1 MQKTDNY
8 LFQFLHGEVLPVGTG
23 IIESVFPD
31 IIQHA
36 LRQQLPCAAECQQTP
51 HLGRGNVHNI
61 ISDQNHFRAKGRELL
76 HLPKETVMRN
86 CNGIGPEW
94 FPDKLR
100 NFITWLNPRQKAT
113 AAIHDMMYA
122 CGHDFSRANDIFAIN
137 GKWEAVAAYK
147 WYSPRRYIAIAK
159 AQIFAKLCQKF
170 GYMAWKS
177 AQRKMKR

>member
-1 MQKTDNY
+1 MDRN
-8 LFQFLHGEVLPVGTG
+8 E
-23 IIESVFPD
+23 
-31 IIQHA
+31 
-36 LRQQLPCAAECQQTP
+36 LRQV
-51 HLGRGNVHNI
+51 RN
-61 ISDQNHFRAKGRELL
+61 RADRLNLIGRELL
-76 HLPKETVMRN
+76 HLPKETVMNN

-94 FPDKLR
+94 FPEKLR
-100 NFITWLNPRQKAT
+100 SFITWLNPRQKAT

-147 WYSPRRYIAIAK
+147 WYSPRRYIAIVK

-170 GYMAWKS
+170 GYMAWKA

>member
-1 MQKTDNY
+1 MDRN
-8 LFQFLHGEVLPVGTG
+8 E
-23 IIESVFPD
+23 
-31 IIQHA
+31 
-36 LRQQLPCAAECQQTP
+36 LRQV
-51 HLGRGNVHNI
+51 RN
-61 ISDQNHFRAKGRELL
+61 RADRLKLIGRELL

-100 NFITWLNPRQKAT
+100 SFITWLNPRQKAT

-170 GYMAWKS
+170 GYMAWKV